1 MTEWKIGMRGRFPLG
16 RWRTNGRTWPR
27 MLWKKKRKA
36 IFKYL
41 LPRGEGK
48 DKQMLTGC
56 VWKHIGQ
63 QRHRN
68 FGWENPKTS
77 NPFRFLS
84 VCVCGGESVFHGEQL
99 FHHFAEICHFIQSE
113 KKIPGSRVYVG
124 WSVEE
129 DRRRGSVKWNPTS
142 KVRRLSFSLW
152 SSSSWA
158 SQSIHPLGSRT
169 DGSINHHQM
178 FLSCCL
184 QLFPLRQR
192 RRK

>member
-1 MTEWKIGMRGRFPLG
+1 LRLKTHRAAATQELWLGKPENLKSVSLLVGVCVWGRVCVSWQTAVPSFRRDLSFYTEWK
-16 RWRTNGRTWPR
+16 
-27 MLWKKKRKA
+27 
-36 IFKYL
+36 
-41 LPRGEGK
+41 K
-48 DKQMLTGC
+48 DT
-56 VWKHIGQ
+56 
-63 QRHRN
+63 
-68 FGWENPKTS
+68 
-77 NPFRFLS
+77 
-84 VCVCGGESVFHGEQL
+84 
-99 FHHFAEICHFIQSE
+99 
-113 KKIPGSRVYVG
+113 KIPRVYVG